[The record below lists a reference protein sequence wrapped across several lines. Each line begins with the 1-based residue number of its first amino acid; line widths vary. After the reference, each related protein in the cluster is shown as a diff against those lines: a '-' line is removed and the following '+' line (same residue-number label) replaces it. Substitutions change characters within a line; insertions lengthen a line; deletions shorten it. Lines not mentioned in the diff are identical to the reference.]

1 MFPDLPEAPEA
12 VEVAAALAV
21 EVSAAEEVIPPV
33 VGDIVFRR
41 IRIGIFLLFST
52 KFPIFSPDF
61 PEGKLACLFVLY

>member
-21 EVSAAEEVIPPV
+21 EVLAAEEVIPPV

-41 IRIGIFLLFST
+41 KRIGHFR
-52 KFPIFSPDF
+52 
-61 PEGKLACLFVLY
+61 

>member
-41 IRIGIFLLFST
+41 IRIGLFL
-52 KFPIFSPDF
+52 
-61 PEGKLACLFVLY
+61 